1 MSLIIDVRTR
11 EEYVRDHVKGA
22 LNIPLFDLEYYL
34 DFLRGK
40 EISLYCSSGRRSKI
54 AAGYLKGKGI
64 DASVIP
70 PEGLAGYEREG
81 KDIVCALNYLS
92 VKPGVEEEFEEM
104 LEGLCRI
111 TVEMPGFLGSK
122 IFRASTVSYGG
133 TGLRGE
139 YEDIAIK
146 PTRYIMLTYWTSKEA
161 HEEFHRR
168 QVILDGFT
176 EMMRYI
182 SIMPFEEYG
191 EIIR

>member
-11 EEYVRDHVKGA
+11 EEFVRNHIKGA
-22 LNIPLFDLEYYL
+22 LNITLFDLEYYL
-34 DFLRGK
+34 DFLSGK
-40 EISLYCSSGRRSKI
+40 EISLYCRSGHRSKI

-64 DASVIP
+64 NASVIP
-70 PEGLAGYEREG
+70 LEGLVEYEMEG

-104 LEGLCRI
+104 LEGLCRV
-111 TVEMPGFLGSK
+111 TLEMPGFLGSK
-122 IFRASTVSYGG
+122 IFKASTISYGG
-133 TGLRGE
+133 TGLQGR
-139 YEDIAIK
+139 YDDIEIK
-146 PTRYIMLTYWTSKEA
+146 PTKFVMLTYWTSKEA
-161 HEEFHRR
+161 HEEFHRM

-176 EMMRYI
+176 EMMKYI